1 VKKLNE
7 LEARKQELLK
17 QIDKLAKWNDEHGQ
31 AIGQVGNN
39 IEIIARV
46 LEALC
51 RMK

>member
-1 VKKLNE
+1 VKKVNDLDVK
-7 LEARKQELLK
+7 KQELIK
-17 QIDKLAKWNDEHGQ
+17 QIDKLTKWNDEHEQ